1 MDEWR
6 LGSDYLLLP
15 RAVVRTTKTLNC
27 WKNFF
32 STLEMIADISGTG
45 GKQPA
50 HHPQTHPTHHCALGS
65 VWGSG
70 SGGGGGGR
78 QPNGHRLTEIFG
90 RTSLQIST
98 WRHSLLSNL
107 GDSLQRVICH
117 SWARRLLLGFKEN
130 IDINYRLFPPRV
142 SGPSPLAG
150 LDGVHRFLHYSCTMS
165 GRHAISTHPFAGQSG
180 SRAGRGQQG
189 AVARYPLS

>member
-1 MDEWR
+1 MDEVAAGVR
-6 LGSDYLLLP
+6 LLLP

-27 WKNFF
+27 WTNFF

-50 HHPQTHPTHHCALGS
+50 HHPQTHPAHHCTLRS
-65 VWGSG
+65 VC
-70 SGGGGGGR
+70 GGGGRGGR
-78 QPNGHRLTEIFG
+78 QPNGHRLTEILG

-107 GDSLQRVICH
+107 GDSLQRVIRH

-130 IDINYRLFPPRV
+130 IDINYRLFPPQV
-142 SGPSPLAG
+142 SRPSPLAG
-150 LDGVHRFLHYSCTMS
+150 LDGVHGSCII
-165 GRHAISTHPFAGQSG
+165 HAQ
-180 SRAGRGQQG
+180 
-189 AVARYPLS
+189 